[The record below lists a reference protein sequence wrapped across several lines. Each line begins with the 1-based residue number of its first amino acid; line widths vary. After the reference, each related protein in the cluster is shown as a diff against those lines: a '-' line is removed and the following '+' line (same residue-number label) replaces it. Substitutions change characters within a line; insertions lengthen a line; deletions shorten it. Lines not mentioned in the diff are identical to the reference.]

1 MFLLEKSKW
10 NQYIGRRNQFLLWKL
25 RGMSIVSYERY
36 PKNSDIYCN
45 THRQTLAKN
54 SFCSEDKQEGKTG
67 GEISRARKKKATL
80 LGLLIY
86 QISPST
92 IAFPLQKV

>member
-1 MFLLEKSKW
+1 VTNL
-10 NQYIGRRNQFLLWKL
+10 
-25 RGMSIVSYERY
+25 SYERY

-45 THRQTLAKN
+45 THCQTLAKN

-67 GEISRARKKKATL
+67 GEISRAREKATL
-80 LGLLIY
+80 LGFVIY

-92 IAFPLQKV
+92 LAFPLQKV